1 MTLCF
6 SATPSGWATTRVIVS
21 LALPGPNAVMMVI
34 GLFG

>member
-6 SATPSGWATTRVIVS
+6 SATPSGWATTRAMVS

-34 GLFG
+34 GLLG